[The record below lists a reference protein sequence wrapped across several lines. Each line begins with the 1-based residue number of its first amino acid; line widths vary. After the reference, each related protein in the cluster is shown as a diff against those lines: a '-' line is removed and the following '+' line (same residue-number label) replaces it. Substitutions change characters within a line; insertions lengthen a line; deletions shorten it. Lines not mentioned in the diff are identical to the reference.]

1 MAEFEEP
8 GEELDFGPGQ
18 EAHYKEHKKE
28 LLGKLPKLDYN
39 HQREALHDL
48 NDHYPSLSE
57 FHLSSKISK
66 KLVPDEIMGVP
77 LKSRHT
83 RNREVKEEKL
93 KELKKVE
100 KEIKDIH
107 RMIAG
112 LEGK

>member
-1 MAEFEEP
+1 
-8 GEELDFGPGQ
+8 
-18 EAHYKEHKKE
+18 
-28 LLGKLPKLDYN
+28 
-39 HQREALHDL
+39 
-48 NDHYPSLSE
+48 
-57 FHLSSKISK
+57 
-66 KLVPDEIMGVP
+66 MGVP

-112 LEGK
+112 LEGKERRSQWCVRLPGGRLGQGHRGLQEEL